1 MGNPLNELCKL
12 IAKMQDEKG
21 RITIPGF
28 YDDVV
33 ELTEADREMTK
44 RIPFDEAAYKAG
56 IKVKELYGEEGYHT
70 LERTGSRPSF
80 DLCGIWGGYQGEG
93 AKTILPSKAF
103 AKVST
108 RLVANQDEKKIA
120 QAFIDYVHKLT
131 PDHVDVK
138 VEYLHGGTPYLCP
151 SDLPIY
157 KVAEE
162 AYEATFGKKPLAV
175 RSGGSIPII
184 ATFERVLG
192 VKSILMGFGLGSDA
206 IHSPNENF
214 PLYNFHIGMGL
225 NVYNLIL
232 AVNFFKNLPAE
243 LEEAALVDG
252 AGPWKCLTSI
262 FIPLAKPV
270 IATIALFTIVQ
281 YWNEFFQGMVLSTN
295 QSNYP
300 LQTYIQQL
308 VVNYDFSTMNVEQI
322 AQVQKLNNQSLDAAK
337 IVIAMI
343 PVLAVYPFLQK
354 YFVTGITLGSVK
366 G

>member
-1 MGNPLNELCKL
+1 
-12 IAKMQDEKG
+12 
-21 RITIPGF
+21 
-28 YDDVV
+28 
-33 ELTEADREMTK
+33 
-44 RIPFDEAAYKAG
+44 
-56 IKVKELYGEEGYHT
+56 
-70 LERTGSRPSF
+70 
-80 DLCGIWGGYQGEG
+80 
-93 AKTILPSKAF
+93 
-103 AKVST
+103 
-108 RLVANQDEKKIA
+108 
-120 QAFIDYVHKLT
+120 
-131 PDHVDVK
+131 
-138 VEYLHGGTPYLCP
+138 
-151 SDLPIY
+151 
-157 KVAEE
+157 
-162 AYEATFGKKPLAV
+162 
-175 RSGGSIPII
+175 
-184 ATFERVLG
+184 
-192 VKSILMGFGLGSDA
+192 
-206 IHSPNENF
+206 
-214 PLYNFHIGMGL
+214 MGL

-300 LQTYIQQL
+300 LQTYIQQ
-308 VVNYDFSTMNVEQI
+308 
-322 AQVQKLNNQSLDAAK
+322 VQKLNNQSLDAAK